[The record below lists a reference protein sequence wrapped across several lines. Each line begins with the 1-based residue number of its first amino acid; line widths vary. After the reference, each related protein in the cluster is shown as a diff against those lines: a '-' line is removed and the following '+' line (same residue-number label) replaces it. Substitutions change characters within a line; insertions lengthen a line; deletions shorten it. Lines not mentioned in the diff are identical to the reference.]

1 MMTFWKIITWLW
13 PFIWEIVLG
22 DVSFKE
28 AIKTNKKKVAFV
40 IAVVIQ
46 SIALVWVA
54 NRLVAV
60 SAEHVSLKKSY
71 EAMRSKARSYSCTA
85 PEYDAQSRQLY
96 EQIKNGLE
104 HIKAREHNEH

>member
-40 IAVVIQ
+40 IAVIAQ
-46 SIALVWVA
+46 SVVLFWGM

-60 SAEHVSLKKSY
+60 SAEHVALKKSY
-71 EAMRSKARSYSCTA
+71 DQLKAKRASYACTPA
-85 PEYDAQSRQLY
+85 DYDAQSKQLY
-96 EQIKNGLE
+96 DQIKNGLE
-104 HIKAREHNEH
+104 HIKARESNVR